1 VADIEEM
8 VDVATVAATDTV
20 GDGMAPLYTDAAPAP
35 PAPPAASL
43 AAPVATRLTFG
54 QRIGRALI
62 ALLIALFSAVLLA
75 PLALA
80 LLAALAAVVADGLAA
95 LAIARFIAQGA
106 LIQAGDAINLLSVAS
121 RVGFLAIGY
130 LGLLCALMTLLAG
143 LLGRG
148 QGRLF
153 IIPGALLT
161 ASALVLVGASAALC
175 WPLLAPLLTM
185 LAGLAP
191 PRVVAL
197 AVALY
202 LILDTVTLAGLLADT
217 HETRRR
223 WLRLRRKRSST
234 RT

>member
-1 VADIEEM
+1 VADIEEA
-8 VDVATVAATDTV
+8 VDGATVTATETPTDMP
-20 GDGMAPLYTDAAPAP
+20 GDGMAPMYAD
-35 PAPPAASL
+35 
-43 AAPVATRLTFG
+43 AAPVAARLTFW
-54 QRIGRALI
+54 QRTGRALI
-62 ALLIALFSAVLLA
+62 VLLSALISAVLLA

-80 LLAALAAVVADGLAA
+80 LLAALAALLADGLAA
-95 LAIARFIAQGA
+95 LAIARLVAQGA
-106 LIQAGDAINLLSVAS
+106 LIQAGDAMNLLSVAS
-121 RVGFLAIGY
+121 RVGFLAVGY

-175 WPLLAPLLTM
+175 WPLLTPL

-191 PRVVAL
+191 PHAVSL

-202 LILDTVTLAGLLADT
+202 LILDTVTLASLLADT
-217 HETRRR
+217 RETRRR
-223 WLRLRRKRSST
+223 WLRLRRKR
-234 RT
+234 